1 MAVARARVA
10 NASIRTVQ
18 DSGQRKRWRW
28 LGHVWRMPP
37 FALSKTAVRESDGGG
52 QGTCGECLHSH
63 CPRQRSEKAM
73 AVARARVANAS
84 IRTVQDSGQGKR
96 WRWLGH
102 VWRMPPFAL
111 SKTAVRESDGGG

>member
-63 CPRQRSEKAM
+63 CPRQRSGKAM
-73 AVARARVANAS
+73 AVARARVAIVSCRPDRRPERRHQCNAKLINRRKAYRLMAFS
-84 IRTVQDSGQGKR
+84 
-96 WRWLGH
+96 
-102 VWRMPPFAL
+102 A
-111 SKTAVRESDGGG
+111 